1 MDQQLQEDDELSSV
15 ELQRLVAQR
24 FAVKVSPPTIQRYLH
39 TALQWTV
46 VRTHFEPMI
55 SEKNQRKRVEFTRM
69 CIDTDDEFESIIS
82 TDESSVQ
89 MRRHSQIMGVK
100 IGKERE
106 LKPQAKH
113 MLKVHVWAGISAR
126 GATEICIFAQ
136 TMDAALYIEIL

>member
-15 ELQRLVAQR
+15 ELQRLVAQK
-24 FAVKVSPPTIQRYLH
+24 FAVEVSPPTIQRYLR

-46 VRTHFEPMI
+46 VRTHFGPMI

-100 IGKERE
+100 IGKE
-106 LKPQAKH
+106 
-113 MLKVHVWAGISAR
+113 GN
-126 GATEICIFAQ
+126 
-136 TMDAALYIEIL
+136 